1 METVFFK
8 NKKNTHPNLVVVIT
22 EKVSARKSEVS
33 SFARG
38 KTFGHF
44 WPLRTQK
51 LLEGG
56 V

>member
-22 EKVSARKSEVS
+22 EKISARKNEVS
-33 SFARG
+33 IFARG

-44 WPLRTQK
+44 WPLRVQK